1 MRRQAVRDGDGR
13 AWRDVVKMPY
23 DDRMVKPRSRGL
35 TMVIDKG
42 MGISAAREFLDM
54 ASPYVDIVKLSF
66 GTSALYPEEI
76 LLRKTAMLG
85 DRGVFICPGGT
96 FAEVALI
103 QGQFSAYLDYA
114 ELVGFDWIEVSDGSI
129 DLPDVDRQRAVY
141 DARCRGFT
149 VMTEVGKK
157 HPDDGVSV
165 EELARQ
171 MVRDLETGADY
182 VVLEARESGRGVTI
196 FDADGSVQQ
205 AGLRTILSV
214 VTESHRDRIIWE
226 APRAA
231 QQREFVLGF
240 GPNVNLG
247 NVSPDEV
254 LAVEALR
261 LGLRGDTLREYF
273 RLNGNSMTDG

>member
-13 AWRDVVKMPY
+13 AWRDVVRMPFE
-23 DDRMVKPRSRGL
+23 DRLGKPRSRGL

-42 MGISAAREFLDM
+42 MGVSAAGEFLDM
-54 ASPYVDIVKLSF
+54 ASQYVDIVKLSF
-66 GTSALYPEEI
+66 GTSALYPEDI
-76 LLRKTAMLG
+76 LMRKTEMLK
-85 DRGVFICPGGT
+85 DRGVFVCPGGT

-103 QGQFSAYLDYA
+103 QGKFNAYLDYA
-114 ELVGFDWIEVSDGSI
+114 ERVGFDWIEVSDGSI
-129 DLPDVDRQRAVY
+129 ELSMEDRQAAVNE
-141 DARCRGFT
+141 AKNRGFR

-157 HPDDGVSV
+157 HPDDSLSV
-165 EELARQ
+165 PDLARQ
-171 MVRDLETGADY
+171 MLRDLETGANY

-196 FDADGSVQQ
+196 FGPDGSVQQ
-205 AGLRTILSV
+205 DGLRVILSIID
-214 VTESHRDRIIWE
+214 EPHRDRIIWE

-273 RLNGNSMTDG
+273 RLNGNTINRE

>member
-13 AWRDVVKMPY
+13 AWRDVVRMPFE
-23 DDRMVKPRSRGL
+23 DRLGKPRSRGL

-42 MGISAAREFLDM
+42 MGVSAAGEFLDM
-54 ASPYVDIVKLSF
+54 ASQYVDIVKLSF
-66 GTSALYPEEI
+66 GTSALYPEDI
-76 LLRKTAMLG
+76 LMRKTEMLK
-85 DRGVFICPGGT
+85 DRGVFVCPGGT

-103 QGQFSAYLDYA
+103 QGKFNAYLDYA
-114 ELVGFDWIEVSDGSI
+114 ERVGFDWIEVSDGSI
-129 DLPDVDRQRAVY
+129 ELSMEDRQAAVNE
-141 DARCRGFT
+141 AKNRGFR

-157 HPDDGVSV
+157 HPDDSLSV
-165 EELARQ
+165 PDLARQ
-171 MVRDLETGADY
+171 MLRDLEIGANY

-196 FDADGSVQQ
+196 FGPDGSVQQ
-205 AGLRTILSV
+205 DGLRVILSIID
-214 VTESHRDRIIWE
+214 EPHRDRIIWE

-273 RLNGNSMTDG
+273 RLNGNTINRE